1 MLGINP
7 YKTKYHFK
15 ACKQPNFDNVG
26 FSPLKCWDD
35 NWAEREKYLICFF
48 NQFKCACVLLFLQT
62 IFGKSINTGWFLI
75 DIFLKSFKLFK
86 FKYVI
91 LYFWPWHLSQKC
103 FAKSK
108 FGHKIWP
115 LFAYFCLNLI
125 FPYILAWTNL
135 FMVVNFC
142 RFCLITWHFWKIL
155 SLKYLASL
163 R

>member
-1 MLGINP
+1 MFTEGAKGKKILSWVGYKKLQLKQVLGIDP

-75 DIFLKSFKLFK
+75 DIFFQK
-86 FKYVI
+86 F
-91 LYFWPWHLSQKC
+91 
-103 FAKSK
+103 
-108 FGHKIWP
+108 
-115 LFAYFCLNLI
+115 
-125 FPYILAWTNL
+125 
-135 FMVVNFC
+135 
-142 RFCLITWHFWKIL
+142 
-155 SLKYLASL
+155 
-163 R
+163 